1 MYYIIYG
8 FFYLISLLPMRLLY
22 IISDFIYL
30 IVYHLLGYRKNV
42 VMDNLGKAFPE
53 KTNEERIKIAKQFY
67 HNLIDSFI
75 ETIKLFSASINFLK
89 KRVTANWEVL
99 EPMYKTGKSC
109 QMHLG
114 HTFNW
119 EVGQHVL
126 SEYTKYQILVVYMTL
141 SNKIFEKLMY
151 KLRTRNGNIFISASN
166 MRTEMPTFANTQYLL
181 GLVADQSPGSM
192 HNAYWT
198 NFLGR
203 PTPFVSGPERGAR
216 AGGLPV
222 FFTSIIKPKRGYYKA
237 SIELACEDASVLK
250 EGELTIAYARYMEN
264 AIRKNPE
271 MWLWSHRRWKH
282 SWKPE
287 HEKNWIGDD
296 APIL

>member
-1 MYYIIYG
+1 
-8 FFYLISLLPMRLLY
+8 
-22 IISDFIYL
+22 
-30 IVYHLLGYRKNV
+30 
-42 VMDNLGKAFPE
+42 MDNLEKSFPA

-75 ETIKLFSASINFLK
+75 ETIKLLSASNKFLS

-126 SEYTKYQILVVYMTL
+126 TEHTNYQILVVYMPI

-151 KLRTRNGNIFISASN
+151 RLRTRNGNIFISAMN
-166 MRTEMPTFANTQYLL
+166 MRNEMPTFANTQYLL

-192 HNAYWT
+192 HNAYWA
-198 NFLGR
+198 NFLNR

-216 AGGLPV
+216 AGALPV
-222 FFTSIIKPKRGYYKA
+222 FFTSIVKPKRGYYTA
-237 SIELACEDASVLK
+237 SIELACEDASKLK
-250 EGELTIAYARYMEN
+250 EGELTLRYAKYMEN
-264 AIRKNPE
+264 AITKNPE
-271 MWLWSHRRWKH
+271 MWLWSHRRWKQ

-287 HEKNWIGDD
+287 YEKNWIGGGNS
-296 APIL
+296 PTM

>member
-1 MYYIIYG
+1 
-8 FFYLISLLPMRLLY
+8 MRVLY
-22 IISDFIYL
+22 IISDFIYI
-30 IVYHLLGYRKNV
+30 IVYHLLGYRKDV
-42 VMDNLGKAFPE
+42 VMDNLEKAFPV

-67 HNLIDSFI
+67 HNLLDSFI
-75 ETIKLFSASINFLK
+75 ETIKLLSVSNKFLG
-89 KRVTANWEVL
+89 KRVTANWEAL
-99 EPMYKTGKSC
+99 EPIYKTGKSC

-126 SEYTKYQILVVYMTL
+126 TEHTKYQILVVYMPI

-151 KLRTRNGNIFISASN
+151 TLRTRNGNIFISATN

-216 AGGLPV
+216 AGALPV
-222 FFTSIIKPKRGYYKA
+222 FFTSIVKPKRGYYKA

-250 EGELTIAYARYMEN
+250 EGELTIAYAHYMEN

-282 SWKPE
+282 NWKPE
-287 HEKNWIGDD
+287 FEKNWIGEDE
-296 APIL
+296 PIL

>member
-1 MYYIIYG
+1 
-8 FFYLISLLPMRLLY
+8 
-22 IISDFIYL
+22 
-30 IVYHLLGYRKNV
+30 
-42 VMDNLGKAFPE
+42 MDNLQKAFPE
-53 KTNEERIKIAKQFY
+53 KTNEELILIAKKFY

-75 ETIKLFSASINFLK
+75 ETIKLVSASNKFLQ
-89 KRVTANWEVL
+89 KRVTANWDVL
-99 EPMYKTGKSC
+99 EPVYKSGKSC

-119 EVGQHVL
+119 EWGQHVL
-126 SEYTKYQILVVYMTL
+126 TQFTNFQILVVYMPI
-141 SNKIFEKLMY
+141 SNKNFERLMY
-151 KLRTRNGNIFISASN
+151 KLRTRNGNIFISATN

-198 NFLGR
+198 NFLNR
-203 PTPFVSGPERGAR
+203 PTPFVSGPEKGAR
-216 AGGLPV
+216 TGALPV
-222 FFTSIIKPKRGYYKA
+222 FFTSITKPKRGYYKA

-250 EGELTIAYARYMEN
+250 EGELTLRYANYMEN
-264 AIRKNPE
+264 VIRKNPE

-287 HEKNWIGDD
+287 FENNWIGENK
-296 APIL
+296 PPFS